1 MSKKLDINVLACGC
15 GRAFVVAEGK
25 SEAFKNVKINEK
37 VREESGAFVAKVS
50 KKIKNN
56 I

>member
-25 SEAFKNVKINEK
+25 SEAFRNVKVNKKIK
-37 VREESGAFVAKVS
+37 EESAAFAAKVS
-50 KKIKNN
+50 KKIKND